1 MPSHSHQVLI
11 VEDDRDTR
19 EAFAMFLAFDS
30 DITVRSA
37 ASVDEA
43 LAVIAGGFT
52 PCVAL
57 VDYRL
62 PDALGTVVIASLHAA
77 APSAAVILLT
87 GDTDAAARASDLGA
101 HGVLRKPIVPTA
113 LREVIVRHCES
124 SAGGGA
130 SGGSD

>member
-1 MPSHSHQVLI
+1 MPPHSHQVLL

-19 EAFAMFLAFDS
+19 EAFAIFLALDR

-43 LAVIAGGFT
+43 LAVIAGGFS

-77 APSAAVILLT
+77 ASNAAVILLT
-87 GDTDAAARASDLGA
+87 GDADAAARASDLGA
-101 HGVLRKPIVPTA
+101 HGVLLKPIVPTA
-113 LREVIVRHCES
+113 LGELIARYCDGSVGR
-124 SAGGGA
+124 GA
-130 SGGSD
+130 SGPSE